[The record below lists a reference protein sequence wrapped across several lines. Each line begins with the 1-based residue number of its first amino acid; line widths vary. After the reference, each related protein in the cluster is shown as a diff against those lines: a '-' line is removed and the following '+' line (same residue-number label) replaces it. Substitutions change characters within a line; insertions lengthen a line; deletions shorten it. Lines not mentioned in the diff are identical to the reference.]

1 MKTMAFFGQKGGSGK
16 TTLAVHVAVAA
27 QQAGKRVAIL
37 DLDPQGSALSWYRS
51 RGLNTTP
58 LTVAV
63 PDSELMRAIDGAE
76 ADGFDLVVIDSPPHA
91 APVAARIVAS
101 ADLVVV
107 PVRPSPMDIAALP
120 ATLLLIGSR
129 QAVFVLSSCPPRAPE
144 IEETRQLLSQ
154 YGKPVFG
161 PITERRPFFR
171 ALTAGQAVCEF
182 EPAGPASAEINQLC
196 SALFKEVGL

>member
-1 MKTMAFFGQKGGSGK
+1 MKTLAFFGQKGGSGK
-16 TTLAVHVAVAA
+16 TTLAVHIAVAA
-27 QQAGKRVAIL
+27 QQAGQRVAIL
-37 DLDPQGSALSWYRS
+37 DLDPQGSALGWYRS

-63 PDSELMRAIDGAE
+63 PDSELKRAIEGAQ

-91 APVAARIVAS
+91 APVAARIVAA

-120 ATLLLIGSR
+120 ATLQLIGSR
-129 QAVFVLSSCPPRAPE
+129 RAVFVLSSCPHRAPE
-144 IEETRQLLSQ
+144 IEETRQLLGQ
-154 YGKPVFG
+154 YGRPVLG

-171 ALTAGQAVCEF
+171 ALTAGQAVSEF
-182 EPAGPASAEINQLC
+182 EPSGPASAEIRELC